1 VVVIIHYQTR
11 KQTAGLKSGSAVFIT
26 REVFLPTAIVTDST
40 SDIPASLLEEYN
52 IFQVPTDLILD
63 NVTYLD
69 GFDLSRNEF
78 YDRLPTLENL
88 PTTAAPS
95 AGRFQKIFEG
105 IFCEG
110 YTDIIS
116 IHAASAL
123 SGIYN
128 AARLAAKEF
137 SETIHVLDSEQLSL
151 GLGFQVIEAAR
162 GVRENLPLEE
172 ILRKV
177 QSIQKRLHV
186 FALLDTFTYIHRSGR
201 VSWAKARLGSI
212 LNIKPIIELKKGQVL
227 NRGLARARGNGL
239 RLLGEYLGKL
249 GPLEQMAVLHTN
261 AAEAGRDFIQHFSP
275 PQIPDPFLVNV
286 TTIIG
291 THVGP
296 NGIGFAAV
304 VK

>member
-1 VVVIIHYQTR
+1 M
-11 KQTAGLKSGSAVFIT
+11 
-26 REVFLPTAIVTDST
+26 PTAIVTDST
-40 SDIPASLLEEYN
+40 SDIPVSLLEEYN
-52 IFQVPTDLILD
+52 IYQIPADLILE
-63 NVTYLD
+63 NKTYID

-78 YDRLPTLENL
+78 YDRLPTLDIL

-95 AGRFQKIFEG
+95 VGRFQQLYERIVS
-105 IFCEG
+105 EG

-128 AARLAAKEF
+128 AARLAAIEF

-151 GLGFQVIEAAR
+151 GLGFQVLEAAR
-162 GVRENLPLEE
+162 GVREKLSLEE

-177 QSIQKRLHV
+177 KSIQKRLYV

-201 VSWAKARLGSI
+201 VSWAKARLGSL
-212 LNIKPIIELKKGQVL
+212 LNIKPIVELKNGQVL
-227 NRGLARARGNGL
+227 NRSLARARGNGL
-239 RLLGEYLGKL
+239 KQLGGYLSEV
-249 GPLEQMAVLHTN
+249 GPLEQLAVLHTN
-261 AAEAGRDFIQHFSP
+261 AAGAGWNFIKRFSP
-275 PQIPDPFLVNV
+275 PQIPTPILVNV